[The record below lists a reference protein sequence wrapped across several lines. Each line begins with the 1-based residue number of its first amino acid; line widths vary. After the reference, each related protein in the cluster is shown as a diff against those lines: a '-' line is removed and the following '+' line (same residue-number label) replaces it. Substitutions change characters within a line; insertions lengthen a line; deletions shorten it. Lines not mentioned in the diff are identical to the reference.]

1 MTQSQGV
8 TEWTSPQVRKW
19 VRRSPT
25 QMAEGRRQ
33 KAEGSPFSRL
43 KSRLTGKVKMLLSS
57 SPSACYVTLFTA
69 PVERAGQPGAK
80 YASKGWCK

>member
-25 QMAEGRRQ
+25 QM
-33 KAEGSPFSRL
+33 AEGSPFSRL